1 MNPTAGAGA
10 PPTGPLV
17 WGEARARWVLTAT
30 VLGAALTFIDATV
43 VNLAL
48 PHLAK
53 DLGAGSEALT
63 WVVNA
68 YTLTLA
74 ALVLLGG
81 ALGDRFGRRRVY
93 VIGIVGFAV
102 ASAACGLAPD
112 VGT

>member
-1 MNPTAGAGA
+1 MTPPASPSA
-10 PPTGPLV
+10 PLH
-17 WGEARARWVLTAT
+17 WGEARARWVLAAT

-43 VNLAL
+43 VNIAL
-48 PHLAK
+48 PHIGA

-63 WVVNA
+63 WVVNG

-93 VIGIVGFAV
+93 VLGILGFAL
-102 ASAACGLAPD
+102 ASAAAGWRRTWAR
-112 VGT
+112 